1 MPNSATSNPDG
12 RESEAATALPGRLA
26 LVVGRLNRRLAAAPG
41 GLSHAALMSLAQVSK
56 RESIRLSELAAIELV
71 SAPAITRV
79 VAELEARGL
88 VTRGVDPDDGRAFRI
103 QITSAGTEAI
113 LRARA
118 ARARVVTDLLAGLDS
133 ADIAAIQTA
142 LPALERLLGEP

>member
-1 MPNSATSNPDG
+1 MPNSATSDPADRKLG
-12 RESEAATALPGRLA
+12 TATTLPERLA
-26 LVVGRLNRRLAAAPG
+26 LVVGRLNRRLATAPG

-56 RESIRLSELAAIELV
+56 RESIRLSELAALELV
-71 SAPAITRV
+71 SAPAVTRI

-88 VTRGVDPDDGRAFRI
+88 VIRSADPNDGRASRI
-103 QITSAGTEAI
+103 HITSAGTEAI

-118 ARARVVTDLLAGLDS
+118 ARARVVTDLLAGLGS
-133 ADIAAIQTA
+133 ADIAAIETA